1 MQQFNNKKFTN
12 ILGFNIFFFGSFK
25 KKLFIIIITTLISFG
40 NIFGQEGVIDSIP
53 EYSLEEL
60 KNYALEH
67 NYDVLNAELE
77 IKKSKALKWE
87 TTAMGLPQVS
97 GSVQYQNFPDIPTQL
112 MPNFITP
119 AVYGVNTELFGLTPL
134 SPMPEDDKF
143 PVQFGSKHN
152 ADWGISVSQLIFS
165 GEYIV
170 GLKASKIFLN
180 LSEKAKEKSI
190 IDIKENIEKTYYLI
204 LITEES
210 ISVTDSVFE
219 KTSVL
224 LNEQQK
230 LFEAG
235 FLEETDVEQM
245 KLNHKKTEN
254 TLISLKKNKDILYR
268 LLKFQT
274 GMDYSVDIKISG
286 SLNDVISEIEEKN
299 LFTEDFIIY
308 ENVDYQLMQVQ
319 ENLAGLSLQ
328 REKTKYLPSVYAF
341 YSYKE
346 QAMRDSL
353 DFFSSDAD
361 WYPTSVW
368 GVQVS
373 IPIFSSGQRYAK
385 VKQAQFELEKRHNS
399 KLQVEQALYMETEQ
413 AKSEFLISINKVR
426 NNSEQR
432 HLAKK
437 IYDNSYKKFKIG
449 TEQSFNLTQYQTQY
463 FNALGGYYQ
472 SLGDLIEKHI
482 KLKKLMNQL

>member
-1 MQQFNNKKFTN
+1 MQQFINKKYTY
-12 ILGFNIFFFGSFK
+12 IVGFNRFLFGSSRKKLYIIFFLNFLFG
-25 KKLFIIIITTLISFG
+25 T
-40 NIFGQEGVIDSIP
+40 NFGQETVVDSISGF
-53 EYSLEEL
+53 SLEEL
-60 KNYALEH
+60 KNYGVEH

-112 MPNFITP
+112 MPDFLTP
-119 AVYGVNTELFGLTPL
+119 AVYGVNTELFGLSPIA
-134 SPMPEDDKF
+134 PMPEDNKF

-152 ADWGISVSQLIFS
+152 ADWGVSVSQLVFS

-170 GLKASKIFLN
+170 GLKASKIYLD
-180 LSEKAKEKSI
+180 LSKKAKEKSI
-190 IDIKENIEKTYYLI
+190 IDIKENIEKTFYLI

-210 ISVTDSVFE
+210 ISVTDSVIE
-219 KTSVL
+219 KTSSL

-230 LFEAG
+230 MFEAG
-235 FLEETDVEQM
+235 FLEETDVEQL
-245 KLNHKKTEN
+245 KLNLKNTEN
-254 TLISLKKNKDILYR
+254 ALISLKKNKDIFYR

-274 GMDYSVDIKISG
+274 GMDYSSDIKLNG
-286 SLNDVISEIEEKN
+286 SLEDVISEIEENN
-299 LFTEDFIIY
+299 LFMEDFNIY
-308 ENVDYQLMQVQ
+308 ENIDYQLMEVQ
-319 ENLAGLSLQ
+319 ENLADLSFQ
-328 REKTKYLPSVYAF
+328 REKTKFLPSVYAF

-353 DFFSSDAD
+353 DFFSSDAE

-373 IPIFSSGQRYAK
+373 IPIFSSGLRYAK
-385 VKQAQFELEKRHNS
+385 VKQAQFELEKKHNS
-399 KLQVEQALYMETEQ
+399 KLKVEQALFLETEQ
-413 AKSEFLISINKVR
+413 AKSEFLLSINKVR

-437 IYDNSYKKFKIG
+437 IFDNSYKKFKTG
-449 TEQSFNLTQYQTQY
+449 TELSFNLTLNQTQY

-472 SLGDLIEKHI
+472 ALGDLIEKHI